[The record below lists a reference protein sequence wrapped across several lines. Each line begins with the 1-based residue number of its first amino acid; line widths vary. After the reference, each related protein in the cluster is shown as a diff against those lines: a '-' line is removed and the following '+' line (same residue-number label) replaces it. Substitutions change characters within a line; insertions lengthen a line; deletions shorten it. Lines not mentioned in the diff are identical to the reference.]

1 MQWQI
6 VWVRKNN
13 NNNYEVSEFQFV
25 GILKMLSVMTLFTKK
40 KIYKFLNFWG
50 EVQKKKKYYAKKKS
64 FSINI
69 SYLKFKRRY
78 IFFISIVNSN
88 CQILGQV
95 TRKCK

>member
-40 KIYKFLNFWG
+40 KINKCLNFLG
-50 EVQKKKKYYAKKKS
+50 EEQKKKNIMQKK
-64 FSINI
+64 
-69 SYLKFKRRY
+69 
-78 IFFISIVNSN
+78 IF
-88 CQILGQV
+88 
-95 TRKCK
+95 

>member
-40 KIYKFLNFWG
+40 KINKCLNFLG
-50 EVQKKKKYYAKKKS
+50 EEQKKK
-64 FSINI
+64 NI
-69 SYLKFKRRY
+69 MQNK
-78 IFFISIVNSN
+78 IF
-88 CQILGQV
+88 
-95 TRKCK
+95 

>member
-6 VWVRKNN
+6 VWVRKKNN

-40 KIYKFLNFWG
+40 KINKFLNFWG
-50 EVQKKKKYYAKKKS
+50 GSTKEKNMQKKKKS
-64 FSINI
+64 FSIDI

-78 IFFISIVNSN
+78 TFFY
-88 CQILGQV
+88 
-95 TRKCK
+95 